1 MQCEYALSLV
11 STKLGDDAN
20 TYYIV
25 GTALVNPEESEPK
38 QGRIIMFQYQ
48 DGKLHQVAEKEIKGA
63 CYSLVEFN
71 GRLLASINSTV
82 RPANIWHCFSE
93 CILSL
98 HIPRLLH
105 HFNFPVLPL
114 LLRWSH
120 LDWIGSLFGCYSCSL
135 CYFFFLTCWTHC
147 SIFISV
153 VIILYTLSVP
163 LITLV
168 KSEPCGHVMGSS
180 YMQYRG
186 GRSVLVETHS
196 IAMEQNS
203 EHNS

>member
-38 QGRIIMFQYQ
+38 QGRILMFQYQ

-82 RPANIWHCFSE
+82 RPCEYLAQFLQVYVITSYS
-93 CILSL
+93 LS
-98 HIPRLLH
+98 
-105 HFNFPVLPL
+105 
-114 LLRWSH
+114 
-120 LDWIGSLFGCYSCSL
+120 
-135 CYFFFLTCWTHC
+135 
-147 SIFISV
+147 SV
-153 VIILYTLSVP
+153 SF
-163 LITLV
+163 
-168 KSEPCGHVMGSS
+168 
-180 YMQYRG
+180 
-186 GRSVLVETHS
+186 
-196 IAMEQNS
+196 
-203 EHNS
+203 